1 MTNSEEVVELVNELC
16 LDRSIPKNVRSV
28 LEEIKKLLA
37 DTSKEMGVKIDTS
50 MQMIESISQD
60 PNLSSFIRTQI
71 WELSSVLESL
81 IDENNL

>member
-1 MTNSEEVVELVNELC
+1 MTDPEEVVELVNELC
-16 LDRSIPKNVRSV
+16 SDRSIPKNVRTI
-28 LEEIKKLLA
+28 LEQIKELLA
-37 DTSKEMGVKIDTS
+37 DNKKEMGVKIDTS